1 MGSTN
6 WRDDEGVIDA
16 GIVDFGGSELFM
28 KTFEEGMAMVEETAA
43 YLDGPGRHESRE
55 LPRAASLA
63 YAGESMRLTTR
74 LMQVA
79 SWLLVQRSVYDG
91 EMSLAD
97 ASSDKYRLGS
107 KEICRAE
114 AMEGSDGL
122 PAKLCDLLERSSRLY
137 ERVDRLDELLYRRDA
152 PAQAIVGDHLK
163 MLQSAF
169 DLRTEDE

>member
-1 MGSTN
+1 MSSTIRHDDVGLIEGS
-6 WRDDEGVIDA
+6 
-16 GIVDFGGSELFM
+16 IVDFGGSELFM
-28 KTFEEGMAMVEETAA
+28 RTFEEGMAMVEETAA
-43 YLDGPGRHESRE
+43 YLDGPGRHESRD

-107 KEICRAE
+107 KEICRAA
-114 AMEGSDGL
+114 AMEGSDAL
-122 PAKLCDLLERSSRLY
+122 PIKLRDLLERSSRLY
-137 ERVDRLDELLYRRDA
+137 ERVDRLDELLYRRNE
-152 PAQAIVGDHLK
+152 PAVAAVSDHLK
-163 MLQSAF
+163 KLQTAF
-169 DLRTEDE
+169 NLRADEE